1 SSCGRAATCCS
12 SIPVPDWLDL
22 IAVEA
27 SLVAYFVGLRRLW
40 AAAGRGRLVRPG
52 QAMAYLGGLAV
63 VAVALLSPLDSGAH
77 GRLSVHMVQHVL
89 LVGVAAPLLALG
101 APLPTLLWAL
111 PTGWRRRLVPW
122 WRRAAASCAGTAWAR
137 WTTVAL
143 VLQVA
148 AMWAWHVPALYEAA
162 LGSGTLHAL
171 EHASFLVTAVVFWW
185 AVTAARHRAMGG
197 VAVIAVF
204 VGALP
209 ATALGALMTIAGRP
223 WYPVYPGDPEAALQD
238 QQVAG
243 VVMWGFGGLAA
254 LVAAVVLFTAWL
266 SGLDRSAPARRD
278 LVRT

>member
-1 SSCGRAATCCS
+1 M
-12 SIPVPDWLDL
+12 PDWIDL
-22 IAVEA
+22 VVVEVA
-27 SLVAYFVGLRRLW
+27 LVAYVLGLRRMW
-40 AAAGRGRLVRPG
+40 AAAGQGRLVRPR
-52 QAMAYLGGLAV
+52 QVVAYLGGLAV
-63 VAVALLSPLDSGAH
+63 VSLAVLSPLDAAAH
-77 GRLSVHMVQHVL
+77 TRLSAHMVQHVL

-101 APLPTLLWAL
+101 APLPTVLWSL
-111 PTGWRRRLVPW
+111 PAEWRRRLMPW

-137 WTTVAL
+137 WTTAAL

-148 AMWAWHVPALYEAA
+148 AMWAWHVPALYQGA
-162 LGSGTLHAL
+162 LGSVALHAL
-171 EHASFLVTAVVFWW
+171 EHASFLLTAVVFWW

-254 LVAAVVLFTAWL
+254 LVAAVVLFTVWL
-266 SGLDRSAPARRD
+266 SGLDRSTSAGGD